1 MLTWSHILRANVLKQ
16 AHAHEL
22 DHRKE
27 MRIQL
32 WLIWRNQ
39 NQANQGCNVL
49 MMHINSHL
57 VDLGTMQRMK
67 HQAMTILLNKLQSE
81 RRPWKKMGTRTTI
94 VWPMQ
99 WTLWKLVWKFKVQAM
114 SRVCMSPHYETICVE
129 LLKLKREAT

>member
-1 MLTWSHILRANVLKQ
+1 MLTWSHIWCANVLKQ
-16 AHAHEL
+16 AHAHKL

-32 WLIWRNQ
+32 WLIWPNQ

-57 VDLGTMQRMK
+57 VDLGTMRHMK

-81 RRPWKKMGTRTTI
+81 RRPWKKWELGQQEFGPCNGHCESWFEI
-94 VWPMQ
+94 S
-99 WTLWKLVWKFKVQAM
+99 KFKPCLGFACHLTMEPFVWN
-114 SRVCMSPHYETICVE
+114 YWN
-129 LLKLKREAT
+129 